1 MTTWAIVSHRQSRDV
16 PERSLTVGELIDYLR
31 EFDPEDK
38 IVVRGYDGNL
48 YNSIDYET
56 IEEVDE

>member
-1 MTTWAIVSHRQSRDV
+1 MTTWAIISHRQSRDV
-16 PERSLTVGELIDYLR
+16 PARSFTIGELIDYLQ

-48 YNSIDYET
+48 YNGIDYET